1 MENTMTH
8 LLRLEFRKFNLKR
21 NILITIFLYL
31 FCLLFLTVSM
41 VDSMTDPEQT
51 RDSFM
56 SMFQVTEIL
65 LPLLF
70 LVYASVQT
78 SSFVIGEYNNRTI
91 MILFTCPLNKKR
103 LIAAKLMIIILFTAA
118 AMALGYLCCCG
129 WLVGADAAF
138 DMLEDTFLPSFP
150 ALWLIS
156 AGSSILTCAILS
168 LWSFI
173 IGMIKKS
180 VPSAIISALV
190 VFFLRQLMLTRDSV
204 MHESIGQIAM
214 AAAVTAIAT
223 YVTFQKKVAILQ

>member
-1 MENTMTH
+1 MAH

-129 WLVGADAAF
+129 WLVGADVAF

-150 ALWLIS
+150 VLWLIS

-168 LWSFI
+168 LWPFI

>member
-156 AGSSILTCAILS
+156 AGSSILTCAI
-168 LWSFI
+168 
-173 IGMIKKS
+173 
-180 VPSAIISALV
+180 ISALV